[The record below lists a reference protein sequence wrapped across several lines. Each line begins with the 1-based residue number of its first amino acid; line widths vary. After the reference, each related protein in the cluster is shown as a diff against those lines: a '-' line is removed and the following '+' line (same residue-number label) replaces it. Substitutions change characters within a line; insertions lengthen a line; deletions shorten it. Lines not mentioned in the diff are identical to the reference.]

1 MKEYDQCQR
10 MKNRAEMSTGKLK
23 PNKILKRLWQYILM
37 DFITKLPVSKDY
49 NSILVDYDRF
59 LKNVTLCRNDKKNN
73 GREVGKSV

>member
-37 DFITKLPVSKDY
+37 DFITKLLVSKDY
-49 NSILVDYDRF
+49 NSILVDCDRF

-73 GREVGKSV
+73 SREVGKSV